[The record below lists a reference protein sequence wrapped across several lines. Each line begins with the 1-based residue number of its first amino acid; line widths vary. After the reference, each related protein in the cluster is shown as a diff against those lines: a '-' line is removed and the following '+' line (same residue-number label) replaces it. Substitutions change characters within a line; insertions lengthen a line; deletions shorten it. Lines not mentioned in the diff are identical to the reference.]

1 MTATRPT
8 GGMRPTTEAIV
19 RIDQDQALILA
30 RTTEGEDALDVL
42 ARDPS
47 ETEAVFDGR
56 ILDGVI
62 DMDRVIVSGTLDART
77 AFERAYVGVTHRP
90 DRLIDIGPAAARDRL
105 VRRPS

>member
-1 MTATRPT
+1 MTTRRRT
-8 GGMRPTTEAIV
+8 GGTQPTTEAIV

-62 DMDRVIVSGTLDART
+62 DMDRVLVSGTLDART

-90 DRLIDIGPAAARDRL
+90 DRLIDVGPAAPRHRIT
-105 VRRPS
+105 RRPS

>member
-1 MTATRPT
+1 MTTSRPT
-8 GGMRPTTEAIV
+8 GPTRPTTEAVV

-30 RTTEGEDALDVL
+30 RTTEGEDALQVL
-42 ARDPS
+42 ARGPS

-62 DMDRVIVSGTLDART
+62 GMDRVIVSGTLDART